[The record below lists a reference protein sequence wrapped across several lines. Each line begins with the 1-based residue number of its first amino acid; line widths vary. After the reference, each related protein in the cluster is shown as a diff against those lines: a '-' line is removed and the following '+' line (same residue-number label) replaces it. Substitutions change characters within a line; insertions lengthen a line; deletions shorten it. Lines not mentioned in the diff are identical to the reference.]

1 LSPNKEEE
9 FVELDLKRI
18 LEKYIKEREAK
29 EDWKTESPAILQL
42 EKTKGKAADLR
53 HLTEVPE
60 EQKQVSTQKEQ
71 VLSTEKQQL
80 KEDRTKMEFIKSE
93 VSAKS
98 FKEEEV
104 ARTPGEKKET
114 FTPEIKE
121 KPSLTFSELEANIMA
136 LGSSNRI
143 IETFFADSL
152 IPTKAELSQKVEPE
166 KPEFF
171 VFGYP
176 NKVTAV
182 IPVVTPEVE
191 NELVFVIH
199 LTEKM
204 PLKKVKS
211 IISELN
217 QKLDNIT
224 KVA

>member
-1 LSPNKEEE
+1 LPPNKEEE
-9 FVELDLKRI
+9 FIELDLKRI
-18 LEKYIKEREAK
+18 LEKYLKEREAK
-29 EDWKTESPAILQL
+29 EDWKTESPASLQL
-42 EKTKGKAADLR
+42 EKTKGKTADLR

-60 EQKQVSTQKEQ
+60 EQKQSLTQKEQ
-71 VLSTEKQQL
+71 V

-152 IPTKAELSQKVEPE
+152 IPTKAEVSREVEPE

-204 PLKKVKS
+204 PLTKVKS

-224 KVA
+224 RVA

>member
-1 LSPNKEEE
+1 
-9 FVELDLKRI
+9 
-18 LEKYIKEREAK
+18 
-29 EDWKTESPAILQL
+29 
-42 EKTKGKAADLR
+42 
-53 HLTEVPE
+53 
-60 EQKQVSTQKEQ
+60 
-71 VLSTEKQQL
+71 
-80 KEDRTKMEFIKSE
+80 MEFIKSE

-104 ARTPGEKKET
+104 ARTPEEKKET
-114 FTPEIKE
+114 FTLEIKE

-152 IPTKAELSQKVEPE
+152 IPTKAEVSREVEPE

-204 PLKKVKS
+204 PLTKVKS

-224 KVA
+224 RVA